1 MEDDR
6 VDHSNCNTWE
16 NQRRAAWTL
25 FGLARVTLRRY
36 NNTRNEIII
45 VTQSDDT
52 NHGSSSYYS
61 SPLNSTT
68 VTTALNLTSVIS
80 LSRSSKLEPSSGIMG
95 LQLQQETNYPLL
107 TTSQKRQSYLSW
119 DDYFLMV
126 AFLSAQRS
134 KDPNTQVGACI
145 VNPKKRIVGIG
156 YNGFPCGCSDDLLP
170 WSRVGHSPL
179 HTKYPYVCHAEA
191 NAILN
196 SAAPTREGSTMYVD
210 LFPCNECAKLIIQTG
225 IREVVYLR
233 DLYHDADSTQ
243 ASRIL
248 FQLSGVTYR
257 QYRPSIK
264 RLVMDLRSGKSSFGG
279 NMY

>member
-1 MEDDR
+1 
-6 VDHSNCNTWE
+6 
-16 NQRRAAWTL
+16 L
-25 FGLARVTLRRY
+25 FGLSGVRLRRY
-36 NNTRNEIII
+36 NNTRDEIII
-45 VTQSDDT
+45 ITLSDDS

-61 SPLNSTT
+61 SPLKATT
-68 VTTALNLTSVIS
+68 VTTKLNITSMIS
-80 LSRSSKLEPSSGIMG
+80 SSRSSELESSSRVKG
-95 LQLQQETNYPLL
+95 LQLQQESNYPLL

-170 WSRVGHSPL
+170 WSRIGHSPL

-196 SAAPTREGSTMYVD
+196 SAAATREGSTMYVD

-225 IREVVYLR
+225 IREVIYLR

-248 FQLSGVTYR
+248 FQLSGVAYR
-257 QYRPSIK
+257 QYRPSMK
-264 RLVMDLRSGKSSFGG
+264 RLVLDLRSGKSSFDS

>member
-25 FGLARVTLRRY
+25 FGLAGVTLRRY
-36 NNTRNEIII
+36 NNTRDEIII

-61 SPLNSTT
+61 SPLNSTIA
-68 VTTALNLTSVIS
+68 TTALNLTSVIS

-191 NAILN
+191 NAICMWIYSRAMSVPNLSSKRESERLFTFAICTMMQIVLKLAVSYSN
-196 SAAPTREGSTMYVD
+196 YPVSPTD
-210 LFPCNECAKLIIQTG
+210 NIAHP
-225 IREVVYLR
+225 
-233 DLYHDADSTQ
+233 
-243 ASRIL
+243 
-248 FQLSGVTYR
+248 
-257 QYRPSIK
+257 
-264 RLVMDLRSGKSSFGG
+264 
-279 NMY
+279 